1 MPWAPHPGW
10 HDMLGRDL
18 SWLPWH
24 CRQHASSIAF
34 QSTDVWPP
42 VWKHYPAAPDIL
54 HTAEKDRMQK
64 SQKCTLVQCDCV
76 HVRTCGGRNVK
87 GIYVSVC
94 VVVSNSHLYICQ
106 TEIVRLSNGAECKSA
121 PPRYSQSYL
130 QYTHMHKI
138 QPKM

>member
-54 HTAEKDRMQK
+54 HTAEKDRMLV
-64 SQKCTLVQCDCV
+64 STRNRNDHTLIDQQSD
-76 HVRTCGGRNVK
+76 GNQFEG
-87 GIYVSVC
+87 
-94 VVVSNSHLYICQ
+94 
-106 TEIVRLSNGAECKSA
+106 KSA
-121 PPRYSQSYL
+121 VNKANIGKKSL
-130 QYTHMHKI
+130 LMMWITAI
-138 QPKM
+138 